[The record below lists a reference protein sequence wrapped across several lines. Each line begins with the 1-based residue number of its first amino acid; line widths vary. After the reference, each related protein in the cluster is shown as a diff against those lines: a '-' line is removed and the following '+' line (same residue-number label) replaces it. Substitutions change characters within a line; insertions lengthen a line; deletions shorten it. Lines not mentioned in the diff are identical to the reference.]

1 GAEIARSLGL
11 VLMTRLTSE
20 PARYSAE
27 GDGGGGFGG
36 LRGRR
41 LRWAWWGHGNSFPAM
56 ASGGVRPE
64 LFSLHS
70 PEGREAEGRLRVN
83 ESSPR
88 CSFRRKLVRQLRPLL
103 QDQLAHGATHLHAF
117 GREQLHVDPF
127 LLLGCKDLPSDDAEL
142 IRALVGQRHGLAL
155 LGAFRCLGDP
165 HP

>member
-1 GAEIARSLGL
+1 MFWPCETRTSTCRSFATISSGLYRFLAIAVLLDVKDIPQLGPL
-11 VLMTRLTSE
+11 Q
-20 PARYSAE
+20 
-27 GDGGGGFGG
+27 
-36 LRGRR
+36 
-41 LRWAWWGHGNSFPAM
+41 WGWI
-56 ASGGVRPE
+56 R
-64 LFSLHS
+64 
-70 PEGREAEGRLRVN
+70 REAEVRLRIN
-83 ESSPR
+83 ESSLR